1 MVEVIY
7 DLKNQLLDEML
18 KEVRERGIDH
28 LDREQV
34 DMIKDFAEAE
44 KDCWKAAYYR
54 SITEAMEEGQ
64 NSGYSSGM
72 MMPMP
77 YDNYGYNDGY
87 GNYGYNGMSGAQ
99 GGSMGRSNS
108 QSGGNRG
115 GNSNSGYRNSMG
127 QYARRGYNTLNRGY
141 GMGYHEHVNAL
152 KMELMNANPQ
162 ERERIMQELR
172 AMETMQ

>member
-54 SITEAMEEGQ
+54 AITEAMEEGQ

-77 YDNYGYNDGY
+77 YDNYGYTDG
-87 GNYGYNGMSGAQ
+87 YGYNGMSGAQ
-99 GGSMGRSNS
+99 GGNMGRSNS
-108 QSGGNRG
+108 QSGANRG
-115 GNSNSGYRNSMG
+115 GNANSGYRNSMG
-127 QYARRGYNTLNRGY
+127 QYARRGYGNMNRGY
-141 GMGYHEHVNAL
+141 GTMGYHEHVNAL
-152 KMELMNANPQ
+152 KTELMNANPQ
-162 ERERIMQELR
+162 DRERIMQELR